1 VFPRGLAGRAVER
14 QPGGDLES
22 AAGQGARV
30 ELAAVQPGSFGHSG
44 DSVTRAGGRGPGG
57 CAVPSSVIST
67 NTASGS

>member
-22 AAGQGARV
+22 VAGQGARV

-44 DSVTRAGGRGPGG
+44 DSVTRAGAAPVGVPS
-57 CAVPSSVIST
+57 PSSVIST